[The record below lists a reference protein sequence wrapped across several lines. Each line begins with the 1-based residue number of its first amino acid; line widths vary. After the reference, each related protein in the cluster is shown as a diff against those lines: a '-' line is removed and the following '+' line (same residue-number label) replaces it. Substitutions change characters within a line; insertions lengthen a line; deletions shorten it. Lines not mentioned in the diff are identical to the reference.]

1 MAKEAKK
8 MRSFLDMERKNLN
21 NAIRLT
27 ASAFLEAKKNNKAR
41 CGCGNTE
48 NFKIIA
54 DKNILLCKICNMEI
68 KLNEKAVHV

>member
-1 MAKEAKK
+1 

-27 ASAFLEAKKNNKAR
+27 AAAFLEAKKDNKVK
-41 CGCGNTE
+41 CGCGNAE

-54 DKNILLCKICNMEI
+54 DKNMLLCKNCNMEI
-68 KLNEKAVHV
+68 KLDEKAVHV